1 MKSYPLQCVSVQML
15 YLWLFYGW
23 LAIVSRHF
31 FSEHGYIWS
40 IVTGYFI
47 NKPAPVDQ
55 KVDSAIHW
63 INLYPVDKV
72 IVFANK
78 HPLDNDF
85 PVETAIQPLN
95 DRGLQLLK
103 TPSKEPR
110 LWASSSTLP
119 RKRTWSGGRRKKM
132 EIEVQMKIKCWNSP
146 WTDC

>member
-85 PVETAIQPLN
+85 
-95 DRGLQLLK
+95 
-103 TPSKEPR
+103 
-110 LWASSSTLP
+110 
-119 RKRTWSGGRRKKM
+119 SGGNCYPTFERPGPATV
-132 EIEVQMKIKCWNSP
+132 ENSLER
-146 WTDC
+146 TSFVG

>member
-1 MKSYPLQCVSVQML
+1 MKL
-15 YLWLFYGW
+15 LFS
-23 LAIVSRHF
+23 LIS
-31 FSEHGYIWS
+31 
-40 IVTGYFI
+40 
-47 NKPAPVDQ
+47 
-55 KVDSAIHW
+55 IHW
-63 INLYPVDKV
+63 IT
-72 IVFANK
+72 I
-78 HPLDNDF
+78 F

-146 WTDC
+146 